1 MVDDNLN
8 VTNRIDKGRA
18 NAAENTD
25 KAAQKAQFKASLDGQ
40 RGAERKAQGAIDQG
54 ATGAQ
59 RQGRNAAA
67 GDAAARAE
75 LRGGANTARFTAA
88 GAQRAAKD
96 AAQGAQGAGGVT
108 GNNAAARG
116 QQADATGGIQN
127 FGALQ
132 GGNLK
137 GNGAVLQKGY
147 GDAALDKTLGA
158 DVNGSIGGGNG
169 KRGTSQALLDNF
181 GGPVRDNN
189 LDRMDKAAYR
199 QMLLSGND
207 PDQALT
213 LRSSKVGANGK
224 AEFTGYLTGPNDAI
238 KAATQNGR
246 INANELANQGNNNN
260 DINSGH
266 GGKNMSLMNATAA
279 GSQVTMHNAT
289 FADIA
294 ANPGGKGFSG
304 FVTQPNANGRHDG
317 WVVGLVND
325 PLATSEADFKARNT
339 LVNTAKSFSDLGND
353 GQVQAGSVAGQ
364 GLQNLLANNAIP
376 GLGSNAGGAGAAHN
390 H

>member
-1 MVDDNLN
+1 MADENVNVNVN
-8 VTNRIDKGRA
+8 VTNRVERSRA
-18 NAAENTD
+18 NAADNAD
-25 KAAQKAQFKASLDGQ
+25 KAAQKAQFTASLDRQ
-40 RGAERKAQGAIDQG
+40 RGAAQNNGQPTAGQGA
-54 ATGAQ
+54 AGAQ
-59 RQGRNAAA
+59 RQGRNGAA

-75 LRGGANTARFTAA
+75 LRGGANIARFTPA
-88 GAQRAAKD
+88 
-96 AAQGAQGAGGVT
+96 GAQGAGGIS
-108 GNNAAARG
+108 GNNAATAN
-116 QQADATGGIQN
+116 QQAGAAGGIQN

-169 KRGTSQALLDNF
+169 KRGTSQALLDNV

-224 AEFTGYLTGPNDAI
+224 AEFTGYLTGPNDSI

-353 GQVQAGSVAGQ
+353 GQVQAGAVAGQ